1 MNKLTSSFRDLVAE
15 AEKEI
20 ETLSP
25 AQVRAALD
33 SSTGGLLLVDLRD
46 VREVKREGRIA
57 GSLHIPRGMLE
68 FWIDPASPYHKEIF
82 NQDKTYVFYCAS
94 AWRSALSAKVA
105 QDMGLA
111 PVAHIA
117 GGFTAWLKADGPVET
132 LPEK

>member
-1 MNKLTSSFRDLVAE
+1 MNKLTSSFRDLVAD

-57 GSLHIPRGMLE
+57 GSCSLRLDLADFI
-68 FWIDPASPYHKEIF
+68 IDT
-82 NQDKTYVFYCAS
+82 N
-94 AWRSALSAKVA
+94 WRRPSLPNPSENLLANALGILNRPNSLPNALSVTSILTPS
-105 QDMGLA
+105 MS
-111 PVAHIA
+111 I
-117 GGFTAWLKADGPVET
+117 WLLSTT
-132 LPEK
+132 LNSDRVISFRIN

>member
-68 FWIDPASPYHKEIF
+68 FWIDPESPYYRREFDEVDGLIL
-82 NQDKTYVFYCAS
+82 YCNKG
-94 AWRSALSAKVA
+94 WRSALAA
-105 QDMGLA
+105 QTLKRMGA
-111 PVAHIA
+111 EGVAHMQ
-117 GGFTAWLKADGPVET
+117 GGMENWKTEGGAIEQVSS
-132 LPEK
+132 

>member
-33 SSTGGLLLVDLRD
+33 SSTGSLLLVDLRD

-68 FWIDPASPYHKEIF
+68 FWIDPESPYYRREFDEVDSLIL
-82 NQDKTYVFYCAS
+82 YCNKG
-94 AWRSALSAKVA
+94 WRSALAA
-105 QDMGLA
+105 QTLKRMGA
-111 PVAHIA
+111 EGVAHMQ
-117 GGFTAWLKADGPVET
+117 GGMENWKVEGGAIEQV
-132 LPEK
+132 PS

>member
-1 MNKLTSSFRDLVAE
+1 MNKLTSSFRDLVAD

-46 VREVKREGRIA
+46 VREVKREGCIA

-68 FWIDPASPYHKEIF
+68 FWIDPESPYYRREFDEVDRLIL
-82 NQDKTYVFYCAS
+82 YCNKG
-94 AWRSALSAKVA
+94 WRSALAA
-105 QDMGLA
+105 QTLKRMGA
-111 PVAHIA
+111 EGVVHMQ
-117 GGFTAWLKADGPVET
+117 GGMENWKAEGGAIEQVSS
-132 LPEK
+132 

>member
-68 FWIDPASPYHKEIF
+68 FWIDPESPYYRREFDEVDGLIL
-82 NQDKTYVFYCAS
+82 YCNKG
-94 AWRSALSAKVA
+94 WRSALAA
-105 QDMGLA
+105 QTLKRMGA
-111 PVAHIA
+111 EGVAHML
-117 GGFTAWLKADGPVET
+117 GGMESWKSEGGAIEQVPS
-132 LPEK
+132 

>member
-68 FWIDPASPYHKEIF
+68 FWIDPESPYYRREFDEVDSLIL
-82 NQDKTYVFYCAS
+82 YCNKG
-94 AWRSALSAKVA
+94 WRSALAAQTLKRMGAK
-105 QDMGLA
+105 G
-111 PVAHIA
+111 VAHMQ
-117 GGFTAWLKADGPVET
+117 GGMENWKAEGGAIEQ
-132 LPEK
+132 LLS

>member
-1 MNKLTSSFRDLVAE
+1 MNKLKSSFRDLVAE

-33 SSTGGLLLVDLRD
+33 SSTGSLLLVDLRD

-68 FWIDPASPYHKEIF
+68 FWIDPESPYYRREFDEVDSLIL
-82 NQDKTYVFYCAS
+82 YCNKG
-94 AWRSALSAKVA
+94 WRSALAA
-105 QDMGLA
+105 QTLKRMGA
-111 PVAHIA
+111 EGVAHMQ
-117 GGFTAWLKADGPVET
+117 GGSENWKAEGGAIEQ
-132 LPEK
+132 LPS

>member
-25 AQVRAALD
+25 AQVRAAID
-33 SSTGGLLLVDLRD
+33 SSTGSLLLVDLRD

-68 FWIDPASPYHKEIF
+68 FWIDPRKP
-82 NQDKTYVFYCAS
+82 
-94 AWRSALSAKVA
+94 L
-105 QDMGLA
+105 L
-111 PVAHIA
+111 
-117 GGFTAWLKADGPVET
+117 
-132 LPEK
+132 

>member
-33 SSTGGLLLVDLRD
+33 SSTGSLLLVDLRD

-68 FWIDPASPYHKEIF
+68 FWIDPRKP
-82 NQDKTYVFYCAS
+82 
-94 AWRSALSAKVA
+94 L
-105 QDMGLA
+105 L
-111 PVAHIA
+111 
-117 GGFTAWLKADGPVET
+117 
-132 LPEK
+132 

>member
-15 AEKEI
+15 AENEI

-33 SSTGGLLLVDLRD
+33 SSTGSLPLVDLRD

-68 FWIDPASPYHKEIF
+68 FWIDPESPF
-82 NQDKTYVFYCAS
+82 NRQRKFKKTS
-94 AWRSALSAKVA
+94 
-105 QDMGLA
+105 
-111 PVAHIA
+111 
-117 GGFTAWLKADGPVET
+117 
-132 LPEK
+132 